1 MSMTFKRYG
10 VAEKRMAAALRF
22 LNAVLANGPVPVAD
36 LEIKARAA
44 GLLGERQEIT
54 NAKLFKAA
62 KKDLGVRSERTGF
75 GPKGEWA
82 WACSTP
88 TETNLVE
95 TAADP
100 APQVADHSRP
110 NPDAHAEPKA
120 CSDLDDVGEAVL
132 NHRVPPDWERGVER
146 LHRQP
151 RPPGVLPHLW
161 QRLLL
166 DCDRFLDPR
175 DGWAERAAA
184 LGWDAEA
191 LFGCD
196 RHRPLDHPGAG
207 LLWRV
212 AGGRLIAIYRD
223 GATIEVDGK
232 QRTFHRRHS
241 GPNIALPWR
250 LR

>member
-1 MSMTFKRYG
+1 MPFRCLLRRELDAGSHVRCQPPLGSKLNGATRG
-10 VAEKRMAAALRF
+10 GQALR
-22 LNAVLANGPVPVAD
+22 ASP
-36 LEIKARAA
+36 
-44 GLLGERQEIT
+44 
-54 NAKLFKAA
+54 
-62 KKDLGVRSERTGF
+62 
-75 GPKGEWA
+75 
-82 WACSTP
+82 
-88 TETNLVE
+88 ETVE
-95 TAADP
+95 TQADIAPQAADP
-100 APQVADHSRP
+100 SRP

-120 CSDLDDVGEAVL
+120 CSGWDDVGEAVL

-161 QRLLL
+161 QLFLD

-196 RHRPLDHPGAG
+196 RRRPLDHPGAG

-212 AGGRLIAIYRD
+212 AGGRLTTIYRE

-232 QRTFHRRHS
+232 QRTFHRRRS
-241 GPNIALPWR
+241 APNITLPWR